1 VLINYNKFVDLN
13 QKLSQEA
20 KIMMHIKIFDLMLCI
35 TFKIFLFNYRSDKIM
50 FKIYLKILKTK
61 KIFHE

>member
-1 VLINYNKFVDLN
+1 MLINYNKFVDLN

-35 TFKIFLFNYRSDKIM
+35 TFKIFLFNYRRLVFFVKNINH
-50 FKIYLKILKTK
+50 FN
-61 KIFHE
+61 